1 MKDIRLVRYL
11 LMIPASVLAGKLL
24 TFLVNDKD
32 CYISAICAFLG
43 TFEFIMPKKNIWF
56 RLLNILFCIGYIID
70 NSKSDFDVYLV
81 VALIISSIYLFIAY
95 WEKIKNFFKSTGDL
109 D

>member
-11 LMIPASVLAGKLL
+11 LMIPASLLAGKLL
-24 TFLVNDKD
+24 TFVVNDKD
-32 CYISAICAFLG
+32 YYISATCAFLG

-56 RLLNILFCIGYIID
+56 RLLNISLCLGYIID
-70 NSKSDFDVYLV
+70 ADNFII
-81 VALIISSIYLFIAY
+81 ALIISLIYLFIAY
-95 WEKIKNFFKSTGDL
+95 WEEIKDFFKSTGDL